1 MGSLKSLETKLD
13 DVFVK
18 NAPALPDGGKKAL
31 VQYLP
36 WINLVLGLLSLLAV
50 YNLWHWAHLA
60 NKLVDYANSLSAI
73 YGGPAVV
80 THRLTFTVWLSIIVL
95 AVQAVLYIAAF
106 TGLRDK
112 KKSGWNL
119 IFYALLVN
127 AAYGVVVLFTDYGGV
142 GNLIGSLI
150 GTAIGLYFLFQ
161 IRASY
166 KA

>member
-1 MGSLKSLETKLD
+1 MGSLNSLETKLD

-36 WINLVLGLLSLLAV
+36 WINLALGILSLLAV
-50 YNLWHWAHLA
+50 YNLWNWAHLA
-60 NKLVDYANSLSAI
+60 NKLVDYANTLSAV

-80 THRLTFTVWLSIIVL
+80 TQRLTLTVWLSIIVL

-106 TGLRDK
+106 SGLRNK

-142 GNLIGSLI
+142 GNLIGSLV

-166 KA
+166 K